1 MCPGWRSA
9 VVSVNAPLLDRAH
22 DYRRRPWAWNVSG
35 YSEGKSPDLRRAHRG
50 FHCESCVHEGQTQAR
65 EVAALPSRRDQQ
77 LLPLPERIGRGRT
90 HTLDAESAGLSVR
103 AVATIKGR
111 TAATKWSRPVSEASS
126 GGVVVPQGWVVTG
139 GSPASITTN
148 QSAISNAYAEIA
160 RLVRG
165 GRFLSH
171 LEGSGGD
178 IFIQREL
185 TLCSD
190 NSFRFIDAPATNVTG
205 TWQMTVNFTNPQDLA
220 PRLVLS
226 AGGQPE
232 SLVVDVNPNR
242 AGHVLLNGEDF
253 LSGPSSSCS

>member
-1 MCPGWRSA
+1 MGSTVR
-9 VVSVNAPLLDRAH
+9 VVSTKAKPKRVKWQRCP
-22 DYRRRPWAWNVSG
+22 
-35 YSEGKSPDLRRAHRG
+35 
-50 FHCESCVHEGQTQAR
+50 
-65 EVAALPSRRDQQ
+65 VAVTSNFCPS
-77 LLPLPERIGRGRT
+77 PERIGRGRT